1 MADHKRKLR
10 EYLTTSLQQA
20 RASAAAAE
28 EALRALDEA
37 EQHAISN
44 RVLGDD
50 LTGAQHVTEQ
60 ARINHLRQY
69 RRLELT
75 RTLQR
80 AAGDEVEEAGLFVP
94 LNVTTGHATKR
105 AKRVSSEPMV
115 EQELALH
122 GASEVSGPLWN
133 GGLVHSTMKAS
144 EVPRDGVT
152 NSITGNTNITLIDV
166 SGTHKE
172 TCPLAH
178 DQSNYLIQ
186 VKPSKLSDA
195 DWAAAKREHKLG
207 LTHVHYMVE
216 TDFGMKAASAC
227 EHCVEIGE
235 SAFCTVYKPAVRLA
249 HYGPGKGYKCSTCVE
264 NALMCSFSPWAAD
277 KRANRKDSLAKRHA
291 DCVNGMA

>member
-10 EYLTTSLQQA
+10 EFLTTSLQQA
-20 RASAAAAE
+20 RVTAAATE
-28 EALRALDEA
+28 EALRALDEE
-37 EQHAISN
+37 EQHAISDA
-44 RVLGDD
+44 VVGDD
-50 LTGAQHVTEQ
+50 LTGAQHVTEP
-60 ARINHLRQY
+60 ARIDQLRQH

-75 RTLQR
+75 HILQTP
-80 AAGDEVEEAGLFVP
+80 AGDEVEEGSLFVP
-94 LNVTTGHATKR
+94 LNVTTGHAKKR
-105 AKRVSSEPMV
+105 RERVSSEPTV

-122 GASEVSGPLWN
+122 GASEVSGSLTTIGPA
-133 GGLVHSTMKAS
+133 HSTMKAGG
-144 EVPRDGVT
+144 VPRGGVST
-152 NSITGNTNITLIDV
+152 RGNNNITLIDI

-178 DQSNYLIQ
+178 DQSNGLIQ

-195 DWAAAKREHKLG
+195 DWAVASRDRKLG

-216 TDFGMKAASAC
+216 ADFGMKAASAC

-264 NALMCSFSPWAAD
+264 NVLMCSFSPWAAD

-291 DCVNGMA
+291 ECVNGDGME